1 MLLVADVGNSQ
12 TSFGLF
18 EGEKLAVHWRAE
30 TRLAWTEDEL
40 ASLLMPLLAS
50 IGKSLT
56 NVSRFAVASVVPGVD
71 AAFRTFATRYL
82 DLEAFFVDGATDF
95 GGTLDIKTPSELG
108 ADRVANAAYAVKY
121 LKLPAIVVDV
131 GTATTLDVV
140 DEQRRYRG
148 GAILP
153 GLRMSA
159 LVLGQRTARLPVIA
173 PRIPKRAIGR
183 DTVESLESGL
193 VLGYADGLAGLVQ
206 RMQKELGTDAT
217 VVLTGGSG
225 AVFAES
231 FGRVVPYIAE
241 LTLEGIRLLVERQAG
256 PTAVKKSRLPLTSR
270 AHHLPHALLS

>member
-18 EGEKLAVHWRAE
+18 QNDVLSVHWRAE

-50 IGKSLT
+50 IGHSFAD
-56 NVSRFAVASVVPGVD
+56 VSQFAVASVVPGVD
-71 AAFRTFATRYL
+71 AAFRTFASRYL
-82 DLEAFFVDGATDF
+82 KREAYFVDGSSDF
-95 GGTLDIKTPSELG
+95 GGRLDIKTPSELG
-108 ADRVANAAYAVKY
+108 ADRVANAAYAVKH
-121 LKLPAIVVDV
+121 LPLPAIVVDV

-140 DEQRRYRG
+140 DGERKYRG

-173 PRIPKRAIGR
+173 PRLPSRAIGR

-193 VLGYADGLAGLVQ
+193 VLGYADGLAGLVR
-206 RMQKELGTDAT
+206 RMEQELGEPAT
-217 VVLTGGSG
+217 IVLTGGSG
-225 AVFAES
+225 GVFAGAL
-231 FGRVVPYIAE
+231 GREVRYVAE
-241 LTLEGIRLLVERQAG
+241 LTLEGIRLLVEKNAR
-256 PTAVKKSRLPLTSR
+256 R
-270 AHHLPHALLS
+270 